1 VPNIYSSTTIV
12 FLMMGKSRT
21 RIDSRRRRVLATG
34 SGGLLASVAG
44 CSTDPSAQDTRQTE
58 PPTTS
63 TGAGD
68 APAQTGTPG
77 AAATFDHLQAE
88 RINDR
93 YQVSPDDDLAA
104 LLADAEPGSTFVL
117 SAGTHE
123 VDETLRADVN
133 RITIRGQG
141 WKSTTIERTG
151 DFRLLEL
158 HGVEGDHA
166 GSKRRRFWT
175 IENLQLSAGDG
186 GTSDLVHQRWSE
198 GHRWTNVGF
207 SGWGSTG
214 NNIYAEQCWDQ
225 TFVGCVLMAGGDPEA
240 GTADVYWYN
249 TDVDNTNNWR
259 FVNCRWEKLNS
270 HAIYSDNSGGG
281 GPNGRLFL
289 VNCKFH
295 GFADK
300 TNVGERQAADVYP
313 LDLSAHVVKISNC
326 WFVYSRRGWIRIR
339 SDVSNTTQIV
349 NSAFRNYKEPALN
362 LGGKEN
368 YIAHNSF
375 WGPSTYDGRAIHVG
389 PEAKETA
396 LIGNVTGGADPSIH
410 VEANRATV
418 TGNVV
423 DFDGFFDD
431 AVHADIDGIVVSGE
445 DSTVG
450 QNVVTNA
457 GGAGIRFDGAAGV
470 AATGN
475 VVRDPRGKGIVAG
488 DGDRVLIGNN
498 VVRGAGTP
506 IEAPDAQQ
514 NGNLTL

>member
-1 VPNIYSSTTIV
+1 MT
-12 FLMMGKSRT
+12 MGESPQ
-21 RIDSRRRRVLATG
+21 RIDSRRRVLTG
-34 SGGLLASVAG
+34 GGGSLLASVAG
-44 CSTDPSAQDTRQTE
+44 CSTTPSTRETLETE
-58 PPTTS
+58 PPAKR
-63 TGAGD
+63 AGPQGTEPPGQE
-68 APAQTGTPG
+68 ATPG
-77 AAATFDHLQAE
+77 ESATFDHLRAE

-93 YQVSPDDDLAA
+93 YEVSTDDDLAS
-104 LLADAEPGSTFVL
+104 LLAEAEPGSTFVL

-123 VDETLRADVN
+123 VDETLRTDVN

-141 WKSTTIERTG
+141 WRSTTIERTG

-166 GSKRRRFWT
+166 GNKRRRYWT
-175 IENLQLSAGDG
+175 VENLQLSAGG
-186 GTSDLVHQRWSE
+186 QGSTDLIHQRWSE
-198 GHRWTNVGF
+198 GHRWSNVGF
-207 SGWGSTG
+207 DGNGSSG
-214 NNIYAEQCWDQ
+214 NNLYAEQCWDQ
-225 TFVGCVLMAGGDPEA
+225 TFVGCVLSGGGDPEA

-270 HAIYSDNSGGG
+270 YAIYSDNSGSG

-295 GFADK
+295 GYSDK
-300 TNVGERQAADVYP
+300 TNVGNRQAADVYP

-339 SDVSNTTQIV
+339 SGRSNTTQIV
-349 NSAFRNYKEPALN
+349 NSAFRNYREPAIN

-375 WGPSTYDGRAIHVG
+375 WGPSEYDGRAIHAG

-396 LIGNVTGGADPSIH
+396 IVGNVTGGADPSIH

-423 DFDGFFDD
+423 DFDGFFEES
-431 AVHADIDGIVVSGE
+431 VHDGIHGIVVSGE
-445 DSTVG
+445 DTSLG
-450 QNVVTNA
+450 NNVVANA
-457 GGAGIRFDGAAGV
+457 GGDGIRFDGATGA

-475 VVRDPRGKGIVAG
+475 VVRDPRDGGIVAG
-488 DGDRVLIGNN
+488 DGDRVLVGNN
-498 VVRGAGTP
+498 VVRGAGPP
-506 IEAPDAQQ
+506 IDVPGGE
-514 NGNLTL
+514 NTGNLTF